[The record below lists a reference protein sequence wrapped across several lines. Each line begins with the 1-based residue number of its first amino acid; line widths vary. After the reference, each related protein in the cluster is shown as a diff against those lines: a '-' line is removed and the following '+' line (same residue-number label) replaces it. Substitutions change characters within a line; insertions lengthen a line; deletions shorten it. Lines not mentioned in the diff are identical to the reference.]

1 MITLTQMAKDK
12 IDQYFSENEAGP
24 IRIFLHQGGC
34 SGPFLGLALDAPG
47 DADTTVEVEGYTFVM
62 ESALFEQAKP
72 VTVDLGP
79 MGFMV
84 SSSLKL
90 ERASGG
96 CGCGSSSGGGCGTGS
111 GGGCGSGGC
120 NC

>member
-1 MITLTQMAKDK
+1 
-12 IDQYFSENEAGP
+12 
-24 IRIFLHQGGC
+24 
-34 SGPFLGLALDAPG
+34 
-47 DADTTVEVEGYTFVM
+47 
-62 ESALFEQAKP
+62 

-90 ERASGG
+90 ERAGGG
-96 CGCGSSSGGGCGTGS
+96 CGCGSNSGGGCGTGS

>member
-1 MITLTQMAKDK
+1 MITLTKPAKDK
-12 IDQYFSENEAGP
+12 IDEYFATTEAGP

-47 DADTTVEVEGYTFVM
+47 EADDTHDVDGYTFVM
-62 ESALFEQAKP
+62 DKALYAEAKP
-72 VTVDLGP
+72 LTVDLGP

-84 SSSLKL
+84 ASSLKL
-90 ERASGG
+90 DRSGGG
-96 CGCGSSSGGGCGTGS
+96 CGCGAGGSS

-120 NC
+120 GCG

>member
-12 IDQYFSENEAGP
+12 IDQYFADNEAGP

-47 DADTTVEVEGYTFVM
+47 DADTTQDVDGYTFVM
-62 ESALFEQAKP
+62 EKALFEQARP
-72 VTVDLGP
+72 LTVDLGP
-79 MGFMV
+79 TGFQV

-90 ERASGG
+90 ERAAGG
-96 CGCGSSSGGGCGTGS
+96 CGCGSGS

-120 NC
+120 GC

>member
-12 IDQYFSENEAGP
+12 IDQYFTENEAGP

-34 SGPFLGLALDAPG
+34 SGPFLGLALDEPTP
-47 DADTTVEVEGYTFVM
+47 ADTAMDVEGYTFVM
-62 ESALFEQAKP
+62 EQALYEQAKP
-72 VTVDLGP
+72 VNVDLGP

-90 ERASGG
+90 ERAAGG
-96 CGCGSSSGGGCGTGS
+96 CGCGSGS

-120 NC
+120 GC